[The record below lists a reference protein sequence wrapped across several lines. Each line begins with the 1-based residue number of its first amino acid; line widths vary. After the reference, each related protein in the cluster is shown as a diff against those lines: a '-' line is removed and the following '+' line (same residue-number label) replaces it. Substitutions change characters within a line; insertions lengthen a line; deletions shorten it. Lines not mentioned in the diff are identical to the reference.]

1 MIKRVL
7 DVPYAIDLGNGFTK
21 RMTQQGAII
30 EPSVIGN
37 QPNYWNEEGYDVLS
51 FNGSEPYYIGDDV
64 INAGITP
71 IPALGDDDASR
82 YESEE
87 FKKLLF
93 GFIARD
99 FKESVIIPLLVTGLP
114 VAHFKA
120 KGKYLTEMIKGVKV
134 VNINGKDVVIEVK
147 KVVVL
152 PQPIGTY
159 MYLVGKGDIK
169 PTDEYTL
176 IVDGGYGT
184 VDITEMKGK
193 SIVKRA
199 GDEIGVKNAYIEIYN
214 YLVDR
219 FGNMRN
225 LSVSNMPY
233 ILKNGL
239 KVEGT
244 PINVAQIGDI
254 QRILEAHFNEV
265 FSFIRNNR
273 FDLKSYDKVVFT
285 GGMALLH
292 RHLIEAKERANF
304 IVIDEAQVANCLGY
318 WEYGKAVLA
327 SEAKAKS

>member
-1 MIKRVL
+1 MADRIL
-7 DVPYAIDLGNGFTK
+7 TIPYAVDLGNGFTK
-21 RMTQQGAII
+21 RMTKKGAVI

-37 QPNYWNEEGYDVLS
+37 QPNYWNEEGYDAIT
-51 FNGSEPYYIGDDV
+51 FNGSNPYYIGEDV
-64 INAGITP
+64 INAAITP

-93 GFIARD
+93 GFIGRD
-99 FKESVIIPLLVTGLP
+99 FKKSVTVPLLVTGLP

-120 KGKYLTEMIKGVKV
+120 KSKALADMIKGVKV
-134 VNINGKDVVIEVK
+134 VNVNGTDVVIDVK

-159 MYLVGKGDIK
+159 MYLVSKGDIS

-199 GDEIGVKNAYIEIYN
+199 GDEIGVKNAYIEINN

-239 KVEGT
+239 KIEGT
-244 PINVAQIGDI
+244 PIDVAQIGDV

-304 IVIDEAQVANCLGY
+304 IVIEEAQIANCLGY
-318 WEYGKAVLA
+318 YEYGKAMLA
-327 SEAKAKS
+327 SEATV

>member
-1 MIKRVL
+1 MADRIL
-7 DVPYAIDLGNGFTK
+7 TIPYAVDLGNGFTK
-21 RMTQQGAII
+21 RMTKKGAVI
-30 EPSVIGN
+30 EPSIIGN
-37 QPNYWNEEGYDVLS
+37 KPNYWNEEGYDAIA
-51 FNGSEPYYIGDDV
+51 FNGSTPYYIGKDV
-64 INAGITP
+64 INAAITP

-93 GFIARD
+93 GFIGRD
-99 FKESVIIPLLVTGLP
+99 LKKSVTIPLLVTGLP

-120 KGKYLTEMIKGVKV
+120 KSKVLADMIKGVKV
-134 VNINGKDVVIEVK
+134 VNINGTDVVIDVK

-159 MYLVGKGDIK
+159 MYLVSKGDIS

-199 GDEIGVKNAYIEIYN
+199 GDEIGVKNAYIEINN

-239 KVEGT
+239 KIEGT
-244 PINVAQIGDI
+244 PIDVAQIGDV
-254 QRILEAHFNEV
+254 QRILEAHFNDV

-292 RHLIEAKERANF
+292 RNLIEAKERANF
-304 IVIDEAQVANCLGY
+304 IVIEEAQIANCLGY
-318 WEYGKAVLA
+318 YEYGKAMLA
-327 SEAKAKS
+327 SEATV